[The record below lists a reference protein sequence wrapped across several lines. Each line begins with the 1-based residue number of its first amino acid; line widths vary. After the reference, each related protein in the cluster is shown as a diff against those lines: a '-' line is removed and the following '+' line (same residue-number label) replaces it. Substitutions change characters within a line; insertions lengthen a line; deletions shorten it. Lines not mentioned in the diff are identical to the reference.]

1 MPESSYS
8 IRQFITRDNTVYA
21 KPSKEFKLPRVVIE
35 WIRLFCAVIR
45 WKSSVLM
52 VMNGTFFAN
61 VPRRVGNSSSI
72 VPSSPSGL
80 Q

>member
-8 IRQFITRDNTVYA
+8 IRQFITRDNTVHA
-21 KPSKEFKLPRVVIE
+21 KPSKELKLPRVVIE
-35 WIRLFCAVIR
+35 WIRLLYAGIG

-61 VPRRVGNSSSI
+61 VPRRVGDFNSI